1 MSHLAARSSKTY
13 PLFPSS
19 SFTVVGLF
27 CLLGL
32 VITAAMVP
40 MIPPEDISWVLSHI
54 E

>member
-19 SFTVVGLF
+19 SFTVVCLF

-32 VITAAMVP
+32 VITAAIVP
-40 MIPPEDISWVLSHI
+40 TEDISWVFSHI